1 VVMAGQLIVMHPLQN
16 TYFNLLPGRHI
27 ESRFEVDYWA
37 LSYHKG
43 LEWIVKHDKRMHIRV
58 SAQYEVIEANHWMLS
73 DYDQNRIEVVDN
85 IHNADYYVTA
95 HRVNDSPTRDSYAD
109 EVYSVRREG
118 QRILSVFRVK

>member
-1 VVMAGQLIVMHPLQN
+1 
-16 TYFNLLPGRHI
+16 
-27 ESRFEVDYWA
+27 
-37 LSYHKG
+37 
-43 LEWIVKHDKRMHIRV
+43 
-58 SAQYEVIEANHWMLS
+58 MLS

-95 HRVNDSPTRDSYAD
+95 HRVNESPARDSYAD